1 MIHGGEAVVVHD
13 LWAGVALR
21 ATVRRVEFAGGQGSG
36 AMWVYALEAA
46 AADDLLEKTT
56 LRVIEA
62 RHTDLGALSGLTA
75 SELKVLALI
84 GEGLSNADIAGRLH
98 RAVKTIESHR
108 AALTEKTGT
117 ASRVQ
122 LGIMARARRADAS
135 RVAERHATV
144 RRERVKPQRPRC
156 VLHIPASACKAGA
169 GMRHSW
175 AYVRRFRPENGR
187 NQSRR
192 RASARPFLDAGIFLF
207 FFFFFFFFCAPLSGA
222 LADALVCSDGRGW
235 GAVVGAGRCAAERP

>member
-1 MIHGGEAVVVHD
+1 MGSHSQIVPFSVDWHQIAFDGGLAVLVADSEGRIVCINSGAARLIAKRAAKDLAGSKLADLFPGPAANERLEISRGVIHGGEAVVVSD

-36 AMWVYALEAA
+36 AMWVYAPEAA
-46 AADDLLEKTT
+46 AGDELLEKTT

-62 RHTDLGALSGLTA
+62 RHTDLGALSGLTN

-84 GEGLSNADIAGRLH
+84 GEGLSNAEIAGRLH

-122 LGIMARARRADAS
+122 LGIMARRAGLMRRVSLND
-135 RVAERHATV
+135 T
-144 RRERVKPQRPRC
+144 RR
-156 VLHIPASACKAGA
+156 
-169 GMRHSW
+169 
-175 AYVRRFRPENGR
+175 
-187 NQSRR
+187 
-192 RASARPFLDAGIFLF
+192 
-207 FFFFFFFFCAPLSGA
+207 SG
-222 LADALVCSDGRGW
+222 VS
-235 GAVVGAGRCAAERP
+235 V